1 MEAPLLKFTRMEFE
15 AFRLGM
21 AQKRPVHLLTCFDG
35 ENLMQIERHYPVLQA
50 VSTWV
55 TTQGPDSF
63 GPTCK
68 HCKHPESRWYMM
80 DEKLY
85 GPKAYLCGNCEQL
98 SYLKG

>member
-35 ENLMQIERHYPVLQA
+35 DNSMQIERHYPVDPLPYQWSLA
-50 VSTWV
+50 KPGEGIPV
-55 TTQGPDSF
+55 
-63 GPTCK
+63 CK
-68 HCKHPESRWYMM
+68 HCKHPQPQWYMM